1 MKGGLEHILVKET
14 HDRLAAPKGRDMTSL
29 MRILSLL
36 ADGMLKHLQSM
47 DENEDEDED
56 EDEDEGEGEDE
67 HEHEAVEGA
76 RARLK
81 LCPFIDSY
89 NSYIELSRIEA
100 PTGNTWL

>member
-56 EDEDEGEGEDE
+56 EGEGEDE

-81 LCPFIDSY
+81 LCRFIDSY
-89 NSYIELSRIEA
+89 NSYTELSRIEA